1 MWVLLSQK
9 HCCITASLR
18 IPRQLS
24 CVAPLQ
30 LYFCPREILF
40 LLLSILS
47 RVRHKGD
54 SLWSL
59 CSLAAASADQR
70 AWLLLHLTARL
81 EPFSGW
87 NVADRHASGLLRVT
101 TYYQH
106 TLDSNCFHKAAKIM
120 VCCSFKLPDKHGT
133 NYVFHSCVIMK
144 VPSRRLAYLKCGFE
158 SSFSSHEIFVL
169 MNRRVAWLLLS
180 NVITVFLLLKKNM
193 T

>member
-1 MWVLLSQK
+1 MWMLLSQS
-9 HCCITASLR
+9 TAASLLLCGFQANL
-18 IPRQLS
+18 PVLLL
-24 CVAPLQ
+24 CGWDP
-30 LYFCPREILF
+30 F

-47 RVRHKGD
+47 LVRHEGD

-87 NVADRHASGLLRVT
+87 NVADRHAAGLLRVT

-106 TLDSNCFHKAAKIM
+106 TLDSNCFHKAAEII
-120 VCCSFKLPDKHGT
+120 VCCSLKLPDKHGT

-144 VPSRRLAYLKCGFE
+144 IPSRRLAYLKYGFE
-158 SSFSSHEIFVL
+158 FSFSSHEIFVL